1 MKLSLI
7 VPSINSS
14 KWIDINQY
22 MKSAC
27 KEYDYEIIGVGPK
40 FPDQSL
46 ENITNFKFIRDFGC
60 PSRAFQIATLIAE
73 GEYIAWC
80 SDDSRIEEN
89 SIDEC
94 ISYFDKDMTSHDVMT
109 LRYSEGENYT
119 GNQHNEESYWTGFT
133 HTDLK
138 QPGVNPNWKIAPL
151 FMIKRDLYYQYGGI
165 DCRFEHINMNTHD
178 LLFAIQKNNGRIHM
192 SPSKVFSVNWSPN
205 NNTSNYQPIFLAY
218 HQNDLPLFKLLYR
231 NEYNRFIDL
240 NNWRVQPPL
249 WPRRYG
255 K

>member
-7 VPSINSS
+7 VPSINSD
-14 KWIDINQY
+14 KWININEY
-22 MKSAC
+22 MKVAC
-27 KEYDYEIIGVGPK
+27 KKYLYEIIGVGPK

-46 ENITNFKFIRDFGC
+46 ESIKNFKFLRDFGC
-60 PSRAFQIATLIAE
+60 PSRAFQLATMIAE

-80 SDDSRIEEN
+80 SDDSKIIEN

-94 ISYFDKDMTSHDVMT
+94 IAFFDNNMTENDAMT

-119 GNQHNEESYWTGFT
+119 GNQHNEELYWIGFT

-138 QPGVNPNWKIAPL
+138 QPGVHRDWKIAPL
-151 FMIKRDLYYQYGGI
+151 FMIRKSLYYKHGGL

-178 LLFAIQKNNGRIHM
+178 LMFAIQKNGGKLYC

-218 HQNDLPLFKLLYR
+218 HQNDLPLFKYLYQQ
-231 NEYNRFIDL
+231 EYNRSVDFE
-240 NNWRVQPPL
+240 NWRLQPSL
-249 WPRRYG
+249 WSRRY
-255 K
+255 KE